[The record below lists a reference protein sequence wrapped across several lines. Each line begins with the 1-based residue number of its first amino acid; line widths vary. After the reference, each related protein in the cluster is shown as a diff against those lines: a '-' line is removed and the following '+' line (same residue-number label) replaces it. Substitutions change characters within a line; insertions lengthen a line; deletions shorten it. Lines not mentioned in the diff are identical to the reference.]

1 MPDGMPSMPDGMPSM
16 PDGIPNTFLS
26 GGSSTAPPRPA
37 VPARRRR
44 RTGPPIWVVVG
55 LAVVIVALVA
65 TAAAWTATAKVSAID
80 TGKQPTSG
88 AWVGRTSTGAI
99 GATMRDATFEFT
111 VYRVNCGDAVQ
122 LPAGPRPSGHRCL
135 ATISARNVSKENQL
149 WYGESQRAYAQTGN
163 WVTTDMGATKALNG
177 GRDIFAE
184 PVPPS
189 ERMLFPIV
197 FTMNGPNPPTR
208 IELRGAVFSA
218 GVSIAVT

>member
-1 MPDGMPSMPDGMPSM
+1 M
-16 PDGIPNTFLS
+16 
-26 GGSSTAPPRPA
+26 
-37 VPARRRR
+37 
-44 RTGPPIWVVVG
+44 
-55 LAVVIVALVA
+55 VIVALVV

-122 LPAGPRPSGHRCL
+122 QPAGARSPGHRCL
-135 ATISARNVSKENQL
+135 ATVSARNVSKEAQL

-163 WVTTDMGATKALNG
+163 WVTTDMGATRALNG

-197 FTMNGPNPPTR
+197 FTMNGPNPPAR